1 MSIEPDA
8 AYSHLD
14 AKAAAKLAVSSEE
27 RKLAIRAGTW
37 IALDHVM
44 KALKKLEELKS
55 HPQVTRMPCL
65 LLIGSPFSGKTSI
78 LEHFRDLNPPD
89 LDPASELMSC
99 PVLMIDSPPKPDLAD
114 FYSRI
119 LDALMTPYKPT
130 APAYEK
136 YSQVKRL
143 FKQLGVRMLIIDEI
157 HNLIA
162 GSQNRQRE
170 FRNALRSLGNEAK
183 ICIVA
188 AGIEEAYTAF
198 NADAQ
203 LSSRFV
209 PMELPRWALGPELGT
224 LLMTLEKRTP
234 LKKPSGLH
242 LPRLMTAIHSKSES
256 NLGDICDLVKE
267 AAIAAID
274 TGVESITEKL
284 ISGLDW
290 VPPSKRKTYRPSL

>member
-1 MSIEPDA
+1 MSIEPES
-8 AYSHLD
+8 AYPHLD
-14 AKAAAKLAVSSEE
+14 AKAVAKLALPDDE
-27 RKLAIRAGTW
+27 RKLSIRAGTW
-37 IALDHVM
+37 IALNHVK

-55 HPQVTRMPCL
+55 HPPVTRMPCL
-65 LLIGSPFSGKTSI
+65 LIIGAPFSGKTSI

-89 LDPASELMSC
+89 LDPASELMRC

-114 FYSRI
+114 FYSSI

-130 APAYEK
+130 APPYEK

-143 FKQLGVRMLIIDEI
+143 FKQLGVRILIIDEI

-170 FRNALRSLGNEAK
+170 FRNSLRRLGNEAK
-183 ICIVA
+183 ICLVA
-188 AGIEEAYTAF
+188 SGIEEAYTAF
-198 NADAQ
+198 NADPQ

-209 PMELPRWALGPELGT
+209 PMELPRWSPGTELGT

-242 LPRLMTAIHSKSES
+242 LPKLMTAIHSRSES

-274 TGVESITEKL
+274 TGAECITEKL
-284 ISGLDW
+284 IASLDW
-290 VPPSKRKTYRPSL
+290 VPPSKRKTYRPAL